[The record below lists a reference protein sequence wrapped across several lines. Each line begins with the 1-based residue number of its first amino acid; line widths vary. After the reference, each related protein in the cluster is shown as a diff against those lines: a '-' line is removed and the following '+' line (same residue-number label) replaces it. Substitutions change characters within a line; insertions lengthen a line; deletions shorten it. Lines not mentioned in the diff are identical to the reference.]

1 MLEMRLLRM
10 CINHMD
16 THKNS
21 TVTKS
26 GDDMKLLRAVNRKL
40 TVKMSLRTCLYEEK
54 VAKWQREFKTTFQRK
69 HSPQTDLQADGL

>member
-1 MLEMRLLRM
+1 M

-26 GDDMKLLRAVNRKL
+26 DDDMKLLRAVNRKL
-40 TVKMSLRTCLYEEK
+40 TAKMSLRTCLYEEK
-54 VAKWQREFKTTFQRK
+54 VAKRQREFKTTFQGKR
-69 HSPQTDLQADGL
+69 SPQTDLQADGL